1 MKWAVPGKANHA
13 IDLGIAAQRRNIAV
27 CSSQGRAE
35 ATDEPSSVRAA
46 EMVIGN
52 SPRVSSIPSGAIS
65 HSSRSSVRLPVHI
78 GR

>member
-1 MKWAVPGKANHA
+1 
-13 IDLGIAAQRRNIAV
+13 
-27 CSSQGRAE
+27 
-35 ATDEPSSVRAA
+35 
-46 EMVIGN
+46 VIGN